1 MLVLSILTT
10 FLLFYAYFK
19 INLIDRLNKAI
30 SYTKRDVVMNRRLT
44 NRFFGF
50 LVFVFVSIIT
60 SWSCSWIEYLG
71 GKYIMGDAFYLRTI
85 DVPYSYI
92 ASIADP
98 LFSIVVFIFIY
109 RYLFSYYARM
119 DVVENEIYL
128 VGNKIQVIHKE
139 NIQSLDIEKWSIGKF
154 KNIFGYS
161 MLFWK
166 PLLKIQTSQNQL
178 YYLRTGNA
186 KHLEEDLQKWL
197 NQQKNN
203 EVRATLLTEAK

>member
-1 MLVLSILTT
+1 
-10 FLLFYAYFK
+10 
-19 INLIDRLNKAI
+19 
-30 SYTKRDVVMNRRLT
+30 
-44 NRFFGF
+44 
-50 LVFVFVSIIT
+50 
-60 SWSCSWIEYLG
+60 
-71 GKYIMGDAFYLRTI
+71 
-85 DVPYSYI
+85 
-92 ASIADP
+92 
-98 LFSIVVFIFIY
+98 
-109 RYLFSYYARM
+109 M

-154 KNIFGYS
+154 KNILGYS

-166 PLLKIQTSQNQL
+166 PLLKIQTYQNQL

-203 EVRATLLTEAK
+203 EVRTTLLTEAK